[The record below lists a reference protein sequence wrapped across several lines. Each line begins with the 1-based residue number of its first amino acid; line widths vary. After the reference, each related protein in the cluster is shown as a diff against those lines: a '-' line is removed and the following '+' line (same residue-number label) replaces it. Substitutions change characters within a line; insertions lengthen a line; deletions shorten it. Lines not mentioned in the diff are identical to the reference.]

1 VPVPGGSGT
10 SFGHAQSHARTL
22 ASTLI
27 EPLQENAHLELV
39 ASATHLQSRLKS
51 SATVADSACMTP
63 YEAVPQRDTTPQQP
77 KSRPDA
83 PIALRLPESDR
94 EAVDAFARAN
104 DLTRSQV
111 VRKAIRLLLAHENA
125 K

>member
-1 VPVPGGSGT
+1 MAT
-10 SFGHAQSHARTL
+10 REATHELL
-22 ASTLI
+22 ASTLV
-27 EPLQENAHLELV
+27 EPFQENAHLEWD
-39 ASATHLQSRLKS
+39 AKATHRQSRLKS
-51 SATVADSACMTP
+51 SATAADTARMTP
-63 YEAVPQRDTTPQQP
+63 YEALTQPGMTPEQP

-83 PIALRLPESDR
+83 PIALRLPEGDR
-94 EAVDAFARAN
+94 KAVDAYARAN